1 MNTVVEKI
9 FHGILYGIG
18 FSMVLGVSYYF
29 LTLKMT
35 EEALSFYTFEPDT
48 VSVNKHR
55 EIKRDNKL
63 LILGE
68 AANTSESDIK
78 GVSINVD
85 LYYNNEF
92 VKQCSELINGSM
104 QAGETRNFEVSC
116 GGGCKN
122 DSIIEHDSYKVY
134 VTGF

>member
-18 FSMVLGVSYYF
+18 FSVVLGGTYYF

-55 EIKRDNKL
+55 EIERDNKL

-68 AANTSESDIK
+68 AVNTSESDVK

-92 VKQCSELINGSM
+92 VKQCSELINGSI

-122 DSIIEHDSYKVY
+122 DSIVEHDSYKVY